1 MDIDPAAETALA
13 NDIESIVK
21 SSYGE
26 GDLWIGGQWRAASD
40 GRTYP
45 VYDPATG
52 EVVREVGA
60 ASAADAAA
68 ALDAASGAAEQ
79 WRRTPA
85 RRRSEILMG
94 AFRLMREHSDALARL
109 ITLENGKAY
118 RDAKAEVGY
127 AAEFFRWFAEEAV
140 RVGSGF
146 GEAPAGGFRHVVIKQ
161 PVGVT
166 AFVTPWNFPAA
177 MATRKIAPALAAGCP
192 VVLKP
197 APETPLTALAV
208 AALLAEAGLPDG
220 LLNVLPTDRAPET
233 VSAWLGDER
242 VRKFSFTGSTAT
254 GRVLLRQCADH
265 VVNVTMELG
274 GNAPFVV
281 LADADVDAAVRGA
294 MDAKMRGGG
303 EVCIAANRFYVHAD
317 VAAEFTE
324 KFGAAMRAVKAGPGL
339 AEGVTLGPM
348 INPTAVERISGLV
361 TDAVQRG
368 ARIAAQGEVPV
379 DGGWYHPATVL
390 TDVPADA
397 EILHTEVFGP
407 VAPIVT
413 FTDEEEVLT
422 AANDTAYGLASYVYT
437 RDLARGLR
445 IAERLEAGMVG
456 LNRGLISDTAAPFGG
471 VKQSGIGREGGRE
484 GIEAFLETKY
494 VALDWPTD

>member
-1 MDIDPAAETALA
+1 MEHKDIDSIAEFPHG
-13 NDIESIVK
+13 D
-21 SSYGE
+21 
-26 GDLWIGGQWRAASD
+26 GDLWIGGQWRAAAD

-52 EVVREVGA
+52 QVVREV
-60 ASAADAAA
+60 SAAAEEDATA
-68 ALDAASGAAEQ
+68 ALDAAAQAAEQ
-79 WRRTPA
+79 WRHTPA
-85 RRRSEILMG
+85 RRRSEILTDT
-94 AFRLMREHSDALARL
+94 FRLMREHTDALARL

-118 RDAKAEVGY
+118 RDAAAEVAY

-140 RVGSGF
+140 RIDSGF
-146 GEAPAGGFRHVVIKQ
+146 GEAPGGGYRHVVIKQ

-192 VVLKP
+192 VLLKP

-208 AALLAEAGLPDG
+208 AALLAAAGLPDG

-233 VSAWLGDER
+233 VSAWLSDER

-254 GRVLLRQCADH
+254 GRALLKQTADH

-303 EVCIAANRFYVHAD
+303 EVCIAANRFYVHED

-324 KFGAAMRAVKAGPGL
+324 KFGAAMLAVKAGPGL
-339 AEGVTLGPM
+339 DEGVTLGPM
-348 INPTAVERISGLV
+348 INPAAVEKITGLV
-361 TDAVQRG
+361 DDAVRRG
-368 ARIAAQGEVPV
+368 AHVAVRGEVPR

-397 EILHTEVFGP
+397 EILRTEVFGP

-413 FTDEEEVLT
+413 FTDEDALIS
-422 AANDTAYGLASYVYT
+422 AANATSYGLASYVFT

-456 LNRGLISDTAAPFGG
+456 LNRGLISDPAAPFGG
-471 VKQSGIGREGGRE
+471 VKQSGLGREGGRE

-494 VALDWPTD
+494 VALDWPTP

>member
-1 MDIDPAAETALA
+1 MQRPSTTHIGITSDLA
-13 NDIESIVK
+13 SITK
-21 SSYGE
+21 SPYGE
-26 GDLWIGGQWRAASD
+26 GDLWIDGTWQAASD

-52 EVVREVGA
+52 QVVREVSA
-60 ASAADAAA
+60 ASAQDAAL
-68 ALDAASGAAEQ
+68 ALDAAARAAEE
-79 WRRTPA
+79 WRHTAP
-85 RRRSEILMG
+85 RRRSEVL
-94 AFRLMREHSDALARL
+94 AETFRLMREHTDDLARL

-118 RDAKAEVGY
+118 RDAAAEVAY

-140 RVGSGF
+140 RIDSGF
-146 GEAPAGGFRHVVIKQ
+146 GEAPGGGFRHVVLRQ

-192 VVLKP
+192 VLLKP

-208 AALLAEAGLPDG
+208 AALLAEAGLPAG

-233 VSAWLGDER
+233 VSAWLADER

-254 GRVLLRQCADH
+254 GRALLRQSADH

-281 LADADVDAAVRGA
+281 LADADVEAAVRGA

-303 EVCIAANRFYVHAD
+303 EVCIAANRFYVHED
-317 VAAEFTE
+317 GAAEFTE
-324 KFGAAMRAVKAGPGL
+324 KLCAAMLAVKAGPGL
-339 AEGVTLGPM
+339 DEGVTLGPM
-348 INPTAVERISGLV
+348 INPAAVEKITCLV
-361 TDAVQRG
+361 EDAVRRG
-368 ARIAAQGEVPV
+368 ARVAARGEVPESE
-379 DGGWYHPATVL
+379 GWYHPATVL

-397 EILHTEVFGP
+397 AILHTEVFGP
-407 VAPIVT
+407 VAPVT
-413 FTDEEEVLT
+413 AFTDEDAMIS
-422 AANDTAYGLASYVYT
+422 AANATSYGLASYVFT

-445 IAERLEAGMVG
+445 VAERLEAGMVG
-456 LNRGLISDTAAPFGG
+456 LNRGLISDPAAPFGG
-471 VKQSGIGREGGRE
+471 VKQSGLGREGGRE

-494 VALDWPTD
+494 VALDWPTP